1 MKPVGGL
8 NQGYYKDKISLFL
21 EFIWRERWTWFAVL
35 VMTIFY
41 GFIVSVVRGNGEW
54 IYVDEV
60 GGNNFY
66 WGDDAYRWFIAR
78 SAWIKPEIYWFNFTL
93 PVWVFLEGILVTL
106 SQHDL
111 LHARYIKAALT
122 AISVILVYKTSIK
135 LGLVQWASV
144 TGAFLL
150 ATMPMYIFMGMSFYG
165 ESWLAFLIAASMYCY
180 VHEHKK
186 LFLLIMTIMP
196 LVRPEGLFFVIGF
209 TAIFLYQRKWRY
221 IPVLFFCGGL
231 FFVSIFIFSE
241 PSAFSGWRTEASK
254 VYQAQGKFY
263 GWGGRDLFDV
273 FAFPLAIPAL
283 IGMLMPRSRLLYG
296 FYIGMLLVIYKW
308 GVDFSENKAFFES
321 RYFSPVMPIVILG
334 FVIFLDNIY
343 GSLKRN
349 NFSPRKAYFLLLT
362 LAALVFGCHVYSLTT
377 LRTAF
382 LDGIKDGTPF
392 RYLSTNWEEGGRLY
406 GLSLEEKVYFKE
418 YADVVIKMLR
428 LNPDI
433 KTLLVGNIQVFY
445 FLEPKLIPDH
455 VRVVFSPFARSHLK
469 DIFTETKASG
479 YFAEPPY
486 YGYFNLVNPTY
497 EKDKI
502 LYLDHF
508 PYEDYPYQWRV
519 GGSKMAGPNDIFLF
533 GGHFLGMK
541 NGEAT
546 K

>member
-1 MKPVGGL
+1 MKPVGSL
-8 NQGYYKDKISLFL
+8 NQDVCKGKITFFL
-21 EFIWRERWTWFAVL
+21 AFLSREKWTLLSILAMAF
-35 VMTIFY
+35 FY
-41 GFIVSVVRGNGEW
+41 GLIISVIRGNGEW

-60 GGNNFY
+60 GKNNFY

-78 SAWIKPEIYWFNFTL
+78 SAWIKPEVYWFNFTL
-93 PVWVFLEGILVTL
+93 PAWVFLEGILVTL
-106 SQHDL
+106 SHNDL
-111 LHARYIKAALT
+111 LHARYIKAVLT
-122 AISVILVYKTSIK
+122 AISVVLVYKTSIK
-135 LGLVQWASV
+135 LGVARWASV
-144 TGAFLL
+144 AGAFLL
-150 ATMPMYIFMGMSFYG
+150 ATMPLYIFMGMSFYG
-165 ESWLAFLIAASMYCY
+165 ESWLAFLITVSMYCY

-186 LFLLIMTIMP
+186 LFLIIVAIMP
-196 LVRPEGLFFVIGF
+196 LVRPEGLFFVMGF

-221 IPVLFFCGGL
+221 IPVLFFIGGT

-241 PSAFSGWRTEASK
+241 PLAFLEWRTEASK

-283 IGMLMPRSRLLYG
+283 IGMLMPRSKLLYG
-296 FYIGMLLVIYKW
+296 FYIGLLLVIYKW

-334 FVIFLDNIY
+334 FVIFLDNVY
-343 GSLKRN
+343 DGFKKNAFALKQVR
-349 NFSPRKAYFLLLT
+349 FLLFA
-362 LAALVFGCHVYSLTT
+362 LAALVFFFHIYSLTT

-382 LDGIKDGTPF
+382 LDGIKNGAPF
-392 RYLSTNWEEGGRLY
+392 RYLSTNWEKGGRLY
-406 GLSLEEKVYFKE
+406 GLSLEEKAYFKE
-418 YADVVIKMLR
+418 YADVVLKMLR

-445 FLEPKLIPDH
+445 FLEPRLIPDH

-479 YFAEPPY
+479 YFSEPPY
-486 YGYFNLVNPTY
+486 YGYFNLTNPTY

-508 PYEDYPYQWRV
+508 SYADYPYQWRV

-541 NGEAT
+541 SDEIT
-546 K
+546 Q